1 MKSSSHCTYKKLSAT
16 TLTSK
21 YIIKTR
27 KAVEKG
33 LLLSIKQ
40 ADTNSQAGTTLPAQ
54 IDTTLM
60 YQDIDKM
67 L

>member
-1 MKSSSHCTYKKLSAT
+1 M
-16 TLTSK
+16 
-21 YIIKTR
+21 
-27 KAVEKG
+27 EKG